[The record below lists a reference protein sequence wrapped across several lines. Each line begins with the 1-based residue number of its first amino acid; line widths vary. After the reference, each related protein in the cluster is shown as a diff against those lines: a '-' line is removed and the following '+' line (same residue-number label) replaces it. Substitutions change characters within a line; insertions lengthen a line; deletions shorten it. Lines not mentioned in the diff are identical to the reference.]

1 MLVETSI
8 ENLIEE
14 IEKRP
19 ALYKK
24 QLKEYSDINLKKKL
38 WEEVCEVVIPD
49 WNELS
54 AQEKTKQGKS
64 NGTHAI
70 NQINYQMKNNNLL
83 IIL

>member
-24 QLKEYSDINLKKKL
+24 QLKEYSDINLKEKL

-49 WNELS
+49 WNE
-54 AQEKTKQGKS
+54 KTKEGKS
-64 NGTHAI
+64 NGMSAI
-70 NQINYQMKNNNLL
+70 NQIHYQMKNSYLL

>member
-1 MLVETSI
+1 MLVETSN

-24 QLKEYSDINLKKKL
+24 QLKEYSDVNQKKKL
-38 WEEVCEVVIPD
+38 WEEVCEIIIPD

-54 AQEKTKQGKS
+54 AQDKTKQGKHIMALMPS
-64 NGTHAI
+64 I
-70 NQINYQMKNNNLL
+70 KF
-83 IIL
+83 IIK

>member
-1 MLVETSI
+1 MAIISRAHSADSPEIWSGKVVRCRMVSMLVETSI

-49 WNELS
+49 
-54 AQEKTKQGKS
+54 
-64 NGTHAI
+64 
-70 NQINYQMKNNNLL
+70 
-83 IIL
+83 

>member
-49 WNELS
+49 WNELGG
-54 AQEKTKQGKS
+54 QEKTKQGKRQEQWHECHHS
-64 NGTHAI
+64 NSLS
-70 NQINYQMKNNNLL
+70 NEK
-83 IIL
+83 